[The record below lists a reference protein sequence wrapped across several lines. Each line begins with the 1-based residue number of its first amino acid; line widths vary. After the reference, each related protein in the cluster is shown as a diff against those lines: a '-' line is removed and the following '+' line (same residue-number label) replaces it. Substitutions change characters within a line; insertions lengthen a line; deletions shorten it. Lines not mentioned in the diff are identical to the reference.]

1 MNPRVKSVTPR
12 DDFRLEITFTN
23 KEKGVYDCRHLL
35 EFGVFKEL
43 KDHHYFRKVR
53 AVGGTVA
60 WPHDQ
65 DICPDT
71 LYMSSMKPHSMV
83 GCLTKRLSG
92 RRLVRKS

>member
-1 MNPRVKSVTPR
+1 MNPRVKLVTPR

-43 KDHHYFRKVR
+43 KNHRYFRKVR
-53 AVGGTVA
+53 AVDGTVA

-71 LYMSSMKPHSMV
+71 LYMCSMKLHSRV
-83 GCLTKRLSG
+83 PNQAL
-92 RRLVRKS
+92 